1 MLLSLRWFGVQT
13 FNQLHL
19 YCQGCK
25 KKIAV
30 QICALY
36 FVYVKPAVMFD
47 FCGENNLKKHHLNQT
62 DCKQTSSIQQMILP
76 GFALLSVSVK
86 KKYRLGLCCY
96 YYFQFRKVN
105 GLLSWRCSHSS
116 VCFHWIHPTV
126 QPSLRLHQLLTY
138 ARATSSTCSL
148 PLICLVQ
155 CFYLMVWSKSG

>member
-1 MLLSLRWFGVQT
+1 MNVCWLQTSQQARTWTHTLLCTEWCYEGEGVPVWGRWRRGEERGRQGVVGNSSVLLFTLRNENSAICFLKLGVNPASSGGSMLLSLRWFGVQT

-62 DCKQTSSIQQMILP
+62 DCKQTSSIQ
-76 GFALLSVSVK
+76 
-86 KKYRLGLCCY
+86 
-96 YYFQFRKVN
+96 
-105 GLLSWRCSHSS
+105 
-116 VCFHWIHPTV
+116 
-126 QPSLRLHQLLTY
+126 
-138 ARATSSTCSL
+138 
-148 PLICLVQ
+148 
-155 CFYLMVWSKSG
+155 